1 MAHTTDAPSATM
13 VIPFTRYTQ
22 NPDGTL
28 FVEGVATNDALDLD
42 EQIIDRGFAR
52 KGLQSWFQDWGN
64 VRQMHA
70 TNLPPAGKAVEMREL
85 DNGDY
90 WVRTHVVEP
99 TAVQLVKNR
108 VYQAYSVGISKPRII
123 ADHIAKNGRVVDGVF
138 SEISL
143 VDFPA
148 NPTCKFTLA
157 KMAGGQLEVVE
168 KVTPAMLA
176 KIRTGATEPDDEP
189 EPEIVITKAAVES
202 ATWYALVKRN
212 FDPGV
217 GGGVDR
223 DQIDE
228 KDFAGPH
235 RSYPIVTPGDVDD
248 ASKLIGHADNPDQVK
263 SNIIS
268 IAHRKGQAFVD
279 QLPDEWKGGDK
290 AAGVTV
296 DLTKDDAAGADG
308 EDDGM
313 KECPTCEGKG
323 KIMEGH
329 RQCPDCKG
337 SGNVPHDFKK
347 SAEPDAVKRS
357 DAERGLDAHQEPDG
371 DEEGP
376 DIDGDGDG
384 SKPVAKA
391 RREYQ
396 DGEKKPFDGAAK
408 PFTKEGDDDGD
419 GKVDDDGDDGDD
431 DGDAQK
437 IAYHTRRLHDATC
450 CAFREEDVLIAHP
463 AVVKGIGMLV
473 DPERYREQI
482 NKALGDPTQAAD
494 VARLGLGFG
503 LAVRLRTADQDE
515 LDAGMI
521 ELRKAFAEYYPDAHP
536 SPTDIQP
543 GQFKRPYIGAGH
555 APLSG
560 GSQPRIPLASHVPDP
575 SQFTRGDITAG
586 HERPAPSK
594 AGQPDLTKAGGG
606 RVGMEGGS
614 DGGGISAGNYGAA
627 SVLTAIHDYIVDD
640 NSGNLCPMSPLS
652 RSPEHV
658 GDQGSSITPTR
669 PAAFS
674 QSVVDMRAG
683 ARPTPAS
690 LGQVHQSTA
699 VQTSAVPDLVKVHQD
714 GSIEFNGTVTSPSG
728 AILDSDTLA
737 RVVGDAVAQH
747 TATLAGEVDTLT
759 KRVHELEAQPDPAS
773 AAVRG
778 PAALASL
785 QKAQIVAGH
794 DDVRN
799 DEAADELVRLVK
811 AARHPDSTVSAPA
824 LAKLLTKARPEDVA
838 DLISPPR

>member
-1 MAHTTDAPSATM
+1 M

-503 LAVRLRTADQDE
+503 LAVKLRNADQDA

-521 ELRKAFAEYYPDAHP
+521 ELRKAFADYYPDAHP
-536 SPTDIQP
+536 TPTDIQP

-555 APLSG
+555 APLNG
-560 GSQPRIPLASHVPDP
+560 GTSPRIPLASHVPDP
-575 SQFTRGDITAG
+575 KQFTRGDITDG
-586 HERPAPSK
+586 HERGAPAK
-594 AGQPDLTKAGGG
+594 AGQPDLVKNA
-606 RVGMEGGS
+606 
-614 DGGGISAGNYGAA
+614 GAA
-627 SVLTAIHDYIVDD
+627 GAAAGMGGATAASTLTAMHDYIAQQSPGV
-640 NSGNLCPMSPLS
+640 CPMDPFTGA
-652 RSPEHV
+652 PAAPI
-658 GDQGSSITPTR
+658 GDQGSSVVGDL
-669 PAAFS
+669 AATTHL
-674 QSVVDMRAG
+674 DMRAG

-690 LGQVHQSTA
+690 PGPAHQSA
-699 VQTSAVPDLVKVHQD
+699 ALSIQTSAVPDLVKVHQD
-714 GSIEFNGTVTSPSG
+714 GSIEFTGTITSPSG

-747 TATLAGEVDTLT
+747 TATLTGEVDTLT
-759 KRVHELEAQPDPAS
+759 KRVRELEAQPDPAF

-785 QKAQIVAGH
+785 QKVQTVAGH
-794 DDVRN
+794 GDTGV
-799 DEAADELVRLVK
+799 DEAAAELARLVK
-811 AARHPDSTVSAPA
+811 AARHPDTTVSGPA

-838 DLISPPR
+838 DLISPPATPR